1 MRADILE
8 DLLAKVDDSD
18 QSEEAKAEWRRMIEQ
33 VGVQNNVSRFKQQQR
48 IGFALNLHRMG
59 EKRPIICERLRAHFD
74 ISESQANRD
83 ISAAFAA
90 L

>member
-1 MRADILE
+1 MKAEILK
-8 DLLAKVDDSD
+8 DLLAKLAGSS
-18 QSEEAKAEWRRMIEQ
+18 QSEEAKAEFRRMIEQ

-48 IGFALNLHRMG
+48 IGFALRLHRMG

-83 ISAAFAA
+83 ISAALATT
-90 L
+90 